1 RPPLDEPTVPAR
13 RANIGAGCDT
23 GNACGLREHKR
34 HKGHGLSS
42 ILARRWRCCS
52 VGTDSEHQHYQWRM
66 ASKRNPP
73 REPMT
78 PGKMRR
84 FGGRVTQAVRLA
96 FTRRAQWSLN
106 RPSTTK

>member
-1 RPPLDEPTVPAR
+1 MNPPFLRAAR
-13 RANIGAGCDT
+13 TSAQVVKQETLAGYASI
-23 GNACGLREHKR
+23 NATKET
-34 HKGHGLSS
+34 HGLSS
-42 ILARRWRCCS
+42 ILARRWRCSS

-73 REPMT
+73 GEPMT
-78 PGKMRR
+78 LGNMRR

-96 FTRRAQWSLN
+96 FSRRAQWSLN

>member
-1 RPPLDEPTVPAR
+1 MNPPFLRAAR
-13 RANIGAGCDT
+13 TSAQVVTQETLAGYASINATKDT
-23 GNACGLREHKR
+23 
-34 HKGHGLSS
+34 HGLSS

-73 REPMT
+73 GEPMT
-78 PGKMRR
+78 LGNMRR

-96 FTRRAQWSLN
+96 FSRRAQWSLN